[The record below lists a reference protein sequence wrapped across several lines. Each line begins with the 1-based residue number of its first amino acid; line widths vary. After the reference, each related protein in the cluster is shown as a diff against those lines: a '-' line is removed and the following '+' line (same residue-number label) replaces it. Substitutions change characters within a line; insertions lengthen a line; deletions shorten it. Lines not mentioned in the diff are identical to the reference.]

1 MNLKK
6 TYPLILFFLATLLF
20 FSCGNDKPKKK
31 SWREVKKYSKKLEG
45 VNRYLA
51 HDNKEEI
58 AKAIERRGWNMKM
71 TKSGLWYGI
80 LKKTEGDSIK
90 AGNLVEIKY
99 KTTLLDGTVLY
110 SSDSTGTK
118 TFTVTQGGVESGL
131 EEGLQLMKDGE
142 KARFIIPPY
151 KAHGLLGDLK
161 KIPPLTIIV
170 YYVEVVRLHK

>member
-1 MNLKK
+1 
-6 TYPLILFFLATLLF
+6 
-20 FSCGNDKPKKK
+20 
-31 SWREVKKYSKKLEG
+31 
-45 VNRYLA
+45 
-51 HDNKEEI
+51 
-58 AKAIERRGWNMKM
+58 MKM
-71 TKSGLWYGI
+71 TQSGLWYGI
-80 LKKTEGDSIK
+80 LKKTNKDSIK
-90 AGNLVEIKY
+90 AGDLVEIKY

-131 EEGLQLMKDGE
+131 EEGLQLMKNGE

-170 YYVEVVRLHK
+170 YYVEVIRLLK

>member
-1 MNLKK
+1 MKLKK
-6 TYPLILFFLATLLF
+6 TYSLFTFLLIFLIL

-31 SWREVKKYSKKLEG
+31 SWREVKKYSKKLEN

-51 HDNKEEI
+51 HSNKEEI
-58 AKAIERRGWNMKM
+58 ANVCKRRGWNMKM
-71 TKSGLWYGI
+71 TQSGLWYGI
-80 LKKTEGDSIK
+80 LKKTNKDSIK
-90 AGNLVEIKY
+90 AGDLVEIKY

-131 EEGLQLMKDGE
+131 EEGLQLMKNGE

-170 YYVEVVRLHK
+170 YYVEVIRLLK